1 MKQRAHAFL
10 ALPFRLSPAPPTAAH
25 VVRLFPANRRLHD
38 EACAEFTLRV
48 DCLQVGKLAAF
59 RNVAAESE

>member
-1 MKQRAHAFL
+1 MKQRAHAFV
-10 ALPFRLSPAPPTAAH
+10 ALPFPLSPTPPTAAH
-25 VVRLFPANRRLHD
+25 VVQLF
-38 EACAEFTLRV
+38 EFTLRV

>member
-1 MKQRAHAFL
+1 MKQRAHAFV
-10 ALPFRLSPAPPTAAH
+10 ALLFPLSP
-25 VVRLFPANRRLHD
+25 HD